1 MDSDGDRMDS
11 SVLPS
16 SCCTEVVWD
25 QAHHVFSIQSS
36 SLLGPFTRFVGASFF
51 ILGAFP
57 LHEPQ
62 KSKWQPAKFL
72 EARMGCAW
80 HWRKKGLLETNCV
93 LKCSTHVCPRAV
105 CLSAGGYRMWMAGRM
120 EQGECVG
127 N

>member
-16 SCCTEVVWD
+16 SCCREVVWD

-80 HWRKKGLLETNCV
+80 HWRKKLFVGDQLCFEVFHT
-93 LKCSTHVCPRAV
+93 
-105 CLSAGGYRMWMAGRM
+105 CLSQRSLPERRWLYVDGWADGAG
-120 EQGECVG
+120 
-127 N
+127 

>member
-80 HWRKKGLLETNCV
+80 HWRKKLFVGDQLCFEVFHTCLSQRSLLERRWLCV
-93 LKCSTHVCPRAV
+93 DGWADG
-105 CLSAGGYRMWMAGRM
+105 AG
-120 EQGECVG
+120 
-127 N
+127 

>member
-1 MDSDGDRMDS
+1 MAIAWIPLCFLALAAQRLFGIRHTMYS
-11 SVLPS
+11 
-16 SCCTEVVWD
+16 
-25 QAHHVFSIQSS
+25 VFSLVHFWDLS
-36 SLLGPFTRFVGASFF
+36 FTRFVGASFF

-93 LKCSTHVCPRAV
+93 LKCSTHVCPSVV
-105 CLSAGGYRMWMAGRM
+105 CLSAGGYMWMAGRM

>member
-1 MDSDGDRMDS
+1 MAIAWIPLCFLALAAQRLLGIRHTMYS
-11 SVLPS
+11 
-16 SCCTEVVWD
+16 
-25 QAHHVFSIQSS
+25 VFSLVHFWDLSQ
-36 SLLGPFTRFVGASFF
+36 RFVEASF

-93 LKCSTHVCPRAV
+93 LKCSTHVCPSVV
-105 CLSAGGYRMWMAGRM
+105 CLSAGGYMWMAGRM
-120 EQGECVG
+120 EQGEGVG

>member
-1 MDSDGDRMDS
+1 MDSDGDRMD
-11 SVLPS
+11 
-16 SCCTEVVWD
+16 CCTEVVWD

-93 LKCSTHVCPRAV
+93 LKCSTHVCPSVV